1 MKQYVPETSQATEPV
16 KKKKKK
22 KKNDSSSSSVT
33 KRDYGLTEN
42 AKVIME

>member
-1 MKQYVPETSQATEPV
+1 MKYYVENEKHDD

-22 KKNDSSSSSVT
+22 KDKEKNVVT
-33 KRDYGLTEN
+33 KKDYGLTEN

>member
-1 MKQYVPETSQATEPV
+1 MKYYVENEKQDD

-22 KKNDSSSSSVT
+22 KDKEKNVVI
-33 KRDYGLTEN
+33 KKDYGLTEN